1 MAADV
6 MGRPTTSRY
15 DIAFGDER
23 KSGGTSDKSQ
33 DVLDR
38 LFSGWENVFC
48 APRSMET
55 YAKEV
60 PEEPDVLDYVFEH
73 VESFTCAD
81 ETASYQDDPFFTQP
95 TNAEFRDQPHFREF
109 SDAKGSFDIKRE
121 NSLVEEGP
129 NGAPELLTTTRPQR
143 RIASLG
149 EEGDLLDYCFEH
161 VESYVCNTEPG
172 DYELQEELDRSN
184 RSKGSFTKGGMPLR
198 NTTNNQRSRSEE
210 QPIPREISTTRKK
223 KKRRGRRKQKYYP
236 EVEDNILLYYRPTT
250 TRYGD
255 V

>member
-15 DIAFGDER
+15 DIAFGDDR
-23 KSGGTSDKSQ
+23 KKGGASDKSH

-95 TNAEFRDQPHFREF
+95 RHAEFENQPHFREF

-172 DYELQEELDRSN
+172 DYELQEDLDRSN
-184 RSKGSFTKGGMPLR
+184 RSKGSFTKGGRPLR
-198 NTTNNQRSRSEE
+198 NTTNQRSRSEE
-210 QPIPREISTTRKK
+210 HPIPREISTTRKK

>member
-6 MGRPTTSRY
+6 MARPIPSRY

-23 KSGGTSDKSQ
+23 DREMTNAKSR

-38 LFSGWENVFC
+38 FFSGWENVFC
-48 APRSMET
+48 APRSMES
-55 YAKEV
+55 YAKDV
-60 PEEPDVLDYVFEH
+60 PDEPSVLDYVFEH

-81 ETASYQDDPFFTQP
+81 ETASYQNDPFFTQSRH
-95 TNAEFRDQPHFREF
+95 AEFGDEPHFREF
-109 SDAKGSFDIKRE
+109 SDRKDSFDIRRE
-121 NSLVEEGP
+121 NSLVEQGP
-129 NGAPELLTTTRPQR
+129 NGAPELLTTTRQR
-143 RIASLG
+143 GRISSLG

-161 VESYVCNTEPG
+161 VESYVCNTDPG
-172 DYELQEELDRSN
+172 DYELQEGFDRN
-184 RSKGSFTKGGMPLR
+184 QGSYTKKGMPLR

-210 QPIPREISTTRKK
+210 HPIPREISTTRKK
-223 KKRRGRRKQKYYP
+223 KKRRRRLKQKYYP

-250 TRYGD
+250 TTRYGD